1 MGNRED
7 SKKLLLKGQE
17 AAQDKS
23 APTNQDHAYQ
33 LFASA
38 SYADPTYGHA
48 FYVNGCTASDLI
60 RPHAS
65 VALFR
70 RALECEL
77 DPAER
82 PKALTNLAWE
92 LMKTGGQREAVQHL
106 HAAIDINPKLSLPYM
121 HLSMCHQIFG
131 ETDVA
136 VGYAKKCLELADP
149 NDGQGYPIAEVQLAF
164 ALLFD

>member
-7 SKKLLLKGQE
+7 AIKLLAKGEE
-17 AAQDKS
+17 AARDKS

-33 LFASA
+33 LLSSA

-77 DPAER
+77 DPDER

-92 LMKTGGQREAVQHL
+92 LMKIGNQREAVEYL
-106 HAAIDINPKLSLPYM
+106 HEALRINPKLSLPYM
-121 HLSMCHQIFG
+121 HLS
-131 ETDVA
+131 
-136 VGYAKKCLELADP
+136 
-149 NDGQGYPIAEVQLAF
+149 
-164 ALLFD
+164 